1 MNNLPSL
8 KSSLHRKRRERLPR
22 LPTTQSEVEFGGEWT
37 KTTGGSK
44 LLSSTPKHRHTY
56 FTINTKTEETN
67 SQNNDNK
74 VKSLHWAAIQFHK
87 LLQYHNTLYTFHVTN
102 NHECLNMM
110 LESLLNAIQTEKAPD
125 PRLSSNI
132 PRTASRQ
139 MRVGFHTLAN
149 TLTPPT
155 TDY

>member
-1 MNNLPSL
+1 M
-8 KSSLHRKRRERLPR
+8 
-22 LPTTQSEVEFGGEWT
+22 T
-37 KTTGGSK
+37 KLRAYTEQPFNS
-44 LLSSTPKHRHTY
+44 
-56 FTINTKTEETN
+56 IN
-67 SQNNDNK
+67 SC
-74 VKSLHWAAIQFHK
+74 
-87 LLQYHNTLYTFHVTN
+87 NTLIYLPCYN

-125 PRLSSNI
+125 PRLYSNI

-149 TLTPPT
+149 TLTPPP